1 MPKPLHKLPLHKM
14 KDTAKGQALDAEDKI
29 KAIKALIKLKKIP
42 NNNRT
47 KETLQLLELRQRG
60 LNDISKQKN
69 RSKGKERALDLR
81 RQEKQHIDKMMV
93 ENEIKLIKQNIKENK
108 LSREQIRRIEKA
120 ISKIGTN
127 LIKNS
132 QKLCIN

>member
-1 MPKPLHKLPLHKM
+1 M

-69 RSKGKERALDLR
+69 RAKGKEKALDLR
-81 RQEKQHIDKMMV
+81 RREKQHIDKMMV
-93 ENEIKLIKQNIKENK
+93 ENEIKLIKQNINENK